1 VGEGSERFVTR
12 VTLIARVALAVCVLG
27 MVGVAASGAEV
38 TTGRLGPA
46 ERIQD
51 GRTHVTGPPGP
62 ISPPDARPIKGVA
75 GAATCTGGAATP
87 SADNLPSLAA
97 TVTCLLNAER
107 AGAGL
112 RPLAP
117 NPQLRTASQ
126 RMATLM
132 VRQQFFAHDTPDG
145 RTLVDRVRP
154 TGYISGRWAL
164 GENLAW
170 GSGPLATPQAIV
182 NGWMNSPG
190 HRANILYAPF
200 RDVGIGI
207 TLGPPLP
214 RLTGGATYVADFG
227 KHG

>member
-1 VGEGSERFVTR
+1 MMRVG
-12 VTLIARVALAVCVLG
+12 LVALSVCVLATA
-27 MVGVAASGAEV
+27 GVAGAEP
-38 TTGRLGPA
+38 TAGRLGPA

-51 GRTHVTGPPGP
+51 GRTQVTGQPGP
-62 ISPPDARPIKGVA
+62 ISPADALPIKGVA
-75 GAATCTGGAATP
+75 GAANCTGGAATP
-87 SADNLPSLAA
+87 STDNLPVLAA

-126 RMATLM
+126 RMSTLM

-145 RTLVDRVRP
+145 RTLLDRVRP
-154 TGYISGRWAL
+154 TGYISGRWVL

-170 GSGPLATPQAIV
+170 GSGALATPQAIV
-182 NGWMNSPG
+182 NGWMQSPG

-200 RDVGIGI
+200 RDVGIAI
-207 TLGPPLP
+207 TLGPPLAS
-214 RLTGGATYVADFG
+214 LSGGATYVADFG